1 MLRRNLLAISV
12 AFGRIRLVEHDVGG
26 QCRSYALLRIGRPC
40 PRGATI
46 VVDGGSSRCS
56 VSPYDFQPASPNP
69 GVTCGQRYSP
79 LTVGQN
85 SVTIVRSTETG
96 RDGTVVIYGGR
107 DTPLPYCYQTSYSA
121 TNGAAYGIDFGSHS
135 GVVID
140 GRSRS
145 GIVVRGVRNGVR
157 MGLRRP
163 CDQHALPRH
172 CEPQHHHRQPRERVG
187 ARPRYDLRD
196 PGRVRAAL

>member
-12 AFGRIRLVEHDVGG
+12 AVGLIGLGEPDVVVSADPTPFGAVFYVSPGG
-26 QCRSYALLRIGRPC
+26 NDTDGTTWTTAWIDMSDINWAAVPA
-40 PRGATI
+40 GATI
-46 VVDGGSSRCS
+46 VVDGGSSQCS

-79 LTVGQN
+79 LSVGQN

-96 RDGTVVIYGGR
+96 KDGTVVIDGGR

-121 TNGAAYGIDFGSHS
+121 ISGAAYGIDFGSHS
-135 GVVID
+135 GVTID

-145 GIVVRGVRNGVR
+145 GIV
-157 MGLRRP
+157 L
-163 CDQHALPRH
+163 
-172 CEPQHHHRQPRERVG
+172 
-187 ARPRYDLRD
+187 
-196 PGRVRAAL
+196 